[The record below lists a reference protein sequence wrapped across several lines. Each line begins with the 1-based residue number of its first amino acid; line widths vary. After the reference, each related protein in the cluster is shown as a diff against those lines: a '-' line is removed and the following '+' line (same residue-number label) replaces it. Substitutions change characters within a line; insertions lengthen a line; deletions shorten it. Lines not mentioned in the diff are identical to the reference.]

1 MDLQMLLGRMYILIW
16 RICKCY
22 YNKRMQKHFGIFRTF
37 LICPFTN
44 AKLELAF
51 SRMNRVKTDR
61 RSSLS
66 RHRLD
71 VLLRISEDG
80 PFLEKFN
87 PDASIDC

>member
-1 MDLQMLLGRMYILIW
+1 
-16 RICKCY
+16 
-22 YNKRMQKHFGIFRTF
+22 MQKRFGIFRTF

-44 AKLELAF
+44 PKLELAF

-66 RHRLD
+66 RDHLD
-71 VLLRISEDG
+71 VLLRISEGG

-87 PDASIDC
+87 PDATIDC

>member
-1 MDLQMLLGRMYILIW
+1 
-16 RICKCY
+16 
-22 YNKRMQKHFGIFRTF
+22 MQKCFGYFQTF

-51 SRMNRVKTDR
+51 SRINCVKADR

-66 RHRLD
+66 RDSLY
-71 VLLRISEDG
+71 VLLRISEDS
-80 PFLEKFN
+80 PSVQEFN

>member
-1 MDLQMLLGRMYILIW
+1 MSLQQLTNRQQLI
-16 RICKCY
+16 RLRFEIC
-22 YNKRMQKHFGIFRTF
+22 
-37 LICPFTN
+37 

-66 RHRLD
+66 RDRLD

-87 PDASIDC
+87 PDARIDC

>member
-1 MDLQMLLGRMYILIW
+1 MSLQQLTNRQQLI
-16 RICKCY
+16 RLRFEIC
-22 YNKRMQKHFGIFRTF
+22 
-37 LICPFTN
+37 

-66 RHRLD
+66 RDRLD

-80 PFLEKFN
+80 PSLEEFN

>member
-1 MDLQMLLGRMYILIW
+1 MLLGRMYILIW
-16 RICKCY
+16 HICKCY
-22 YNKRMQKHFGIFRTF
+22 YNKKMQKRFGYLRTF

-66 RHRLD
+66 RDHL
-71 VLLRISEDG
+71 VLSRISEDS
-80 PFLEKFN
+80 PSLEEFN
-87 PDASIDC
+87 PNASIDC

>member
-1 MDLQMLLGRMYILIW
+1 
-16 RICKCY
+16 
-22 YNKRMQKHFGIFRTF
+22 MQKRFGYFRTF
-37 LICPFTN
+37 LIYPFTN

-51 SRMNRVKTDR
+51 SPMNRVKTDR

-66 RHRLD
+66 KDRLD

-80 PFLEKFN
+80 LSLKEFN